1 MGGREQAP
9 GNRQLPCPRS
19 GVKKQKDTEGKD
31 SVSFCCLF
39 KKAAAPFY
47 RLRRV
52 RIVRLQAF
60 PGYAGLQVAAFC
72 KKLLQKL
79 FRY

>member
-1 MGGREQAP
+1 M
-9 GNRQLPCPRS
+9 
-19 GVKKQKDTEGKD
+19 KKQKDTEGKD

-60 PGYAGLQVAAFC
+60 PGYAGLQGRSF
-72 KKLLQKL
+72 L
-79 FRY
+79 